1 MYISEIVEIF
11 NYRNLTGKTIKF
23 NEKLNFFIGENNIGK
38 TNILEMLNIF
48 LAVGKFN
55 EADFEDVVRPIRI
68 VLKIKYSD
76 EELGFFEDNFD
87 VDDSR
92 TITLIAIQDSVDER
106 INYFHD
112 TPNHTKI
119 GTSVIRKMNVLYYY
133 AQRMPSKE
141 VDFRKTSGSGKVL
154 NYLIKHSLEQSG
166 IDEKDI
172 LKKTKLDRIVKA
184 VNQQIKNLNAVT
196 GDRVNAYVENDADKL
211 VSRLLGLGDEN
222 GRELSSLGEGIQYAF
237 NILLQI
243 IEIIYN
249 TKSIRKPED
258 FEECLI
264 KKENKKFFPL
274 FLVLDE
280 PEIHQHPYRQRS
292 LVKKIE
298 ALMNNENQDFIQ
310 LLNELFGI
318 DGLLGQIFIA
328 THSPNILLNDYRQFI
343 RVYKPIGNQE
353 VLNIVSGMDLE
364 IDDKLYK
371 HMLHNFIYLKE
382 AMFSKYIV
390 FVEGDTEN
398 GALPVFAKRMAFDMD
413 ERGIGVVKLDG
424 ADSVKRCME
433 LYDQFGIKCIAVID
447 KDKKSSYGSEAD
459 IYFTKA
465 NDYEEDIY
473 DNFDLY
479 DYMKCCKELEMLNS
493 FIGILRRKGLSF
505 DPVDFIN
512 DPTSLEINE
521 TLRSEIMNENKADQ
535 LEKLRQSKNAA
546 KGAILAENVTV
557 IPPAFEKIIKKLAKE
572 VK

>member
-55 EADFEDVVRPIRI
+55 EADFEDVVQPIRI

-264 KKENKKFFPL
+264 KK
-274 FLVLDE
+274 
-280 PEIHQHPYRQRS
+280 
-292 LVKKIE
+292 
-298 ALMNNENQDFIQ
+298 
-310 LLNELFGI
+310 
-318 DGLLGQIFIA
+318 
-328 THSPNILLNDYRQFI
+328 
-343 RVYKPIGNQE
+343 
-353 VLNIVSGMDLE
+353 
-364 IDDKLYK
+364 
-371 HMLHNFIYLKE
+371 
-382 AMFSKYIV
+382 
-390 FVEGDTEN
+390 
-398 GALPVFAKRMAFDMD
+398 
-413 ERGIGVVKLDG
+413 
-424 ADSVKRCME
+424 
-433 LYDQFGIKCIAVID
+433 
-447 KDKKSSYGSEAD
+447 
-459 IYFTKA
+459 
-465 NDYEEDIY
+465 
-473 DNFDLY
+473 
-479 DYMKCCKELEMLNS
+479 
-493 FIGILRRKGLSF
+493 
-505 DPVDFIN
+505 
-512 DPTSLEINE
+512 TS
-521 TLRSEIMNENKADQ
+521 
-535 LEKLRQSKNAA
+535 
-546 KGAILAENVTV
+546 
-557 IPPAFEKIIKKLAKE
+557 
-572 VK
+572 